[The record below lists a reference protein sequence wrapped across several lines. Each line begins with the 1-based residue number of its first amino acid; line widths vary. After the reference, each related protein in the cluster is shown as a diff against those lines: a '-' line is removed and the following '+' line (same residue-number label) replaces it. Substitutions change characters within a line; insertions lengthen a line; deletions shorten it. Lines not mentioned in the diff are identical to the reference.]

1 MRSPLRQRLTRWA
14 HAALPQPGERSRWRG
29 GRSPGHT
36 DKLRQACLSSPFG
49 VHVHGPPRGA
59 ATPAIPA
66 VGRRGRDNAGSTVSF
81 SVRRTLLP
89 FGLRRS
95 ALAERRGLA
104 ASPRAADSG
113 PSHGGGEW
121 ISYDTLSL
129 RAAHGQ
135 MVRLAAAR
143 ACSKYSS
150 AFATLCSGC
159 RLRRCSAMH
168 RRTGQGSRSCLI
180 AASVGGNY
188 FEIESSDRINVG
200 CWAIR
205 RDPAQSPDGRGIAR
219 PANGGRKP
227 INTNCETV
235 EGLPPSGTP
244 IGDAVA
250 CSRSIA
256 SSNGK
261 RSRGKK
267 QSSPMPSP

>member
-1 MRSPLRQRLTRWA
+1 M
-14 HAALPQPGERSRWRG
+14 
-29 GRSPGHT
+29 
-36 DKLRQACLSSPFG
+36 DKLP
-49 VHVHGPPRGA
+49 
-59 ATPAIPA
+59 
-66 VGRRGRDNAGSTVSF
+66 
-81 SVRRTLLP
+81 
-89 FGLRRS
+89 
-95 ALAERRGLA
+95 
-104 ASPRAADSG
+104 
-113 PSHGGGEW
+113 
-121 ISYDTLSL
+121 DTLSL

-227 INTNCETV
+227 INANCETV
-235 EGLPPSGTP
+235 EGLPTFR
-244 IGDAVA
+244 DAYRRRRCMLPVDCFFEWKA
-250 CSRSIA
+250 IKGQKAKQPYAIA
-256 SSNGK
+256 MKDSSSALEG
-261 RSRGKK
+261 RGEHRFRLVRCL
-267 QSSPMPSP
+267 SYG